1 MRRSWAVAFL
11 FLAGCSTAPLA
22 GLMDC
27 VVPSRLNPD
36 RDFPARPN
44 RDGRDRDNGR
54 DRDGRDRDMGPLP
67 PDVYPR
73 DPRDSRNP
81 TTLDDPIPVP
91 PPGRPLP
98 RN

>member
-1 MRRSWAVAFL
+1 MRRIWPIAL
-11 FLAGCSTAPLA
+11 MFLAGCSTAPLT

-44 RDGRDRDNGR
+44 RDRNDRDRDV
-54 DRDGRDRDMGPLP
+54 GPLP

-73 DPRDSRNP
+73 DPRDTRNP